1 MAANKPAEKRL
12 SPRIAIDA
20 PAVVSWRGEKLVGYV
35 ELVKL
40 NGMYVASERFP
51 DVGEYIDLILSLPGD
66 PRSFRV
72 RASVVHTD
80 QAGDTRRPGFGA
92 RFERPPVA
100 LLDAIRD
107 LGKSH

>member
-1 MAANKPAEKRL
+1 MATKPADKRV

-20 PAVVSWRGEKLVGYV
+20 PAVLSWQDEKLVGYV
-35 ELVKL
+35 EQVNLA
-40 NGMYVASERFP
+40 GMYVASDRFP

-66 PRSFRV
+66 PRAFRV

-80 QAGDTRRPGFGA
+80 AAGGNRRPGFGA
-92 RFERPPVA
+92 RFERPPVG